1 MKNKKRFFAKM
12 GAGVLALAA
21 AFLIIGGISQAS
33 GEGNEPFLGKC
44 IEFGVVCNEFN
55 QTGDVETNFATGKY
69 TGNGHTTGNTVGGKT
84 NAAGEIRIGEVVG
97 ELKTRDNP
105 VVFVDES
112 VKEEVKE
119 LLAAAKKYADSVVDK
134 ADVDT
139 AEIKDYDMNS
149 YVLDISAEKKD
160 TVYVAADAMMKDLE
174 DGKIANGGLKVKMR
188 ADQSMIL
195 NVTKGGK
202 VTIPRYTV
210 KIVDGDKSTE
220 EIAQTVIWNMPKV
233 ADLKICSDG
242 MHATVIAPLAGVNID
257 VTGEGWLLC
266 DQIVSTGGEW
276 HNIYKKVPDVTP
288 TPKETPTPTP
298 TKKPTPTPTATPTE
312 EPTPTPTAT
321 PTEKPT
327 PTPTATPTEK
337 PTPTPTATPTEKPT
351 PTPTATPTEE
361 PTPTP
366 TATPTATPTV
376 TPATATP
383 SVTPTATPTATP
395 TGSEEPTPTPT
406 VTPTATTP
414 TTTTTSTPPV
424 TTIKNNKTPLTTI
437 KESKTPKAKAVAPK
451 SKTTTI
457 LDEDVPL
464 SDSAPETG
472 DTTNL
477 FIPIFGMGI
486 SLLAIVAVLFLRR
499 RRS

>member
-288 TPKETPTPTP
+288 TPKDTPTPTP
-298 TKKPTPTPTATPTE
+298 TKKPTPTPTATPTEEPTPTPTATPTE

-327 PTPTATPTEK
+327 PTPTATPTE
-337 PTPTPTATPTEKPT
+337 
-351 PTPTATPTEE
+351 E
-361 PTPTP
+361 P
-366 TATPTATPTV
+366 TPTV